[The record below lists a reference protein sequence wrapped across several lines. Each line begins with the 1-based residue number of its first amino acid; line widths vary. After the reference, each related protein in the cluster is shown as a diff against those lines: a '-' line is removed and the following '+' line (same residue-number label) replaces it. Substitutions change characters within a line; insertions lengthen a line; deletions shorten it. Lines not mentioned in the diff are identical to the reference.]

1 MDDYLNHSIEWFK
14 VITKTEFLRI
24 RNDAIKHCE
33 ELKVEILKDK
43 CHTGLTHPLHPLY
56 TRYNEIV
63 NYYTSI
69 HGMFASNEMEKKL
82 IRIELLKKKR
92 IEDEIKEDMCLKPWR
107 DPDSLFCDT
116 EFLEKPVEE
125 GGFGLKNVR
134 IGDECKK

>member
-1 MDDYLNHSIEWFK
+1 
-14 VITKTEFLRI
+14 
-24 RNDAIKHCE
+24 
-33 ELKVEILKDK
+33 
-43 CHTGLTHPLHPLY
+43 
-56 TRYNEIV
+56 
-63 NYYTSI
+63 
-69 HGMFASNEMEKKL
+69 MEKKL

-92 IEDEIKEDMCLKPWR
+92 IEEEIKEDMCLKPWR